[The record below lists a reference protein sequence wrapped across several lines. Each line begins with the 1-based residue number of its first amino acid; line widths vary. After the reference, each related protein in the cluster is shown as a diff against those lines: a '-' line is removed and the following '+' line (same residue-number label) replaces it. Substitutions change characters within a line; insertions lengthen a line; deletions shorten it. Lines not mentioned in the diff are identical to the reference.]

1 MILGDDC
8 TGKTIT
14 YKALAMTLDTLS
26 KSANSQFEEFK
37 VNFSVLASCNMSY
50 VSHFQLCSLLLWQVD
65 MDIINPKAIS
75 KQAHF
80 SYACFS
86 WSIYKLT
93 IHPQCSH
100 IGIVWHVSVSCW
112 CCCFYFYSE
121 GFFAIWLLLSIA
133 KRFDPISH
141 EWFDGILAGVF
152 RNQAYCTQD
161 NNRKWLIFDGPVDV
175 LWIENLNTLLDDN
188 RRVN

>member
-1 MILGDDC
+1 MSWFFHFHNC
-8 TGKTIT
+8 
-14 YKALAMTLDTLS
+14 
-26 KSANSQFEEFK
+26 
-37 VNFSVLASCNMSY
+37 VLYCY
-50 VSHFQLCSLLLWQVD
+50 EKVD

-75 KQAHF
+75 KQARF
-80 SYACFS
+80 SYACFFLIYL
-86 WSIYKLT
+86 SILQINYA
-93 IHPQCSH
+93 IQPQYSH
-100 IGIVWHVSVSCW
+100 IGIVWHVSVSC
-112 CCCFYFYSE
+112 CCFYFYSE
-121 GFFAIWLLLSIA
+121 GFFCFVFWLLMSIA
-133 KRFDPISH
+133 KRYDPISH